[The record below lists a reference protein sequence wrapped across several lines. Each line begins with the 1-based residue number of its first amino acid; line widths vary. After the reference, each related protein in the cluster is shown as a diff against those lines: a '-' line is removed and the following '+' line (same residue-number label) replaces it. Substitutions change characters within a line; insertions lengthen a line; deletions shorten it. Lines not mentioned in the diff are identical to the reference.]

1 MKRLNHRTDT
11 SINRSR
17 RHRNC
22 QKQLCSRPPI
32 RRISY
37 ILHQMRT
44 GHFPTTAS
52 IARDLEIDRRTIF
65 RDMEYLRDSL
75 GYDFEYDTHK
85 RGFRL
90 TKDSHELPALTTI
103 TQGELIAL
111 ILAQKALA
119 EFSGTPF
126 EQPLQAAIKKL
137 ADSFPEE
144 VTVDR
149 DDLASLITF
158 HDFGNTP
165 VSPETFQTISTAL
178 RQSVELKFTYQKP
191 GTTEPEP
198 RHVRPYH
205 LACIQRQWY
214 LFAHDLHRKD
224 LRRFHLSRIHS
235 AQLTETSFTRPKNF
249 SVPKLLSGSFGLHS
263 ATGQYAIRIRFT
275 GLAAALVQ
283 ERTWHPT
290 QKITQ
295 LPDGKIDLTLKLTS
309 LEEIERWIL
318 SWGAESEV
326 INPNELRQRISAHLR
341 SLSNRHSALENSV
354 PNY

>member
-1 MKRLNHRTDT
+1 MKRLRH
-11 SINRSR
+11 SR
-17 RHRNC
+17 C
-22 QKQLCSRPPI
+22 QKLCSRPPI

-37 ILHQMRT
+37 ILHQMRD
-44 GHFPTTAS
+44 GHFPNTAS

-75 GYDFEYDTHK
+75 GYDFEYVPPR

-90 TKDSHELPALTTI
+90 TKDSHELPALTTL

-126 EQPLQAAIKKL
+126 EQPLQAALKKL

-149 DDLASLITF
+149 DDLASLISF
-158 HDFGNTP
+158 RDFATTP
-165 VSPETFQTISTAL
+165 VSTETFQTISSAL

-191 GTTEPEP
+191 GATEPES

-214 LFAHDLHRKD
+214 LFAHDLTRKAI
-224 LRRFHLSRIHS
+224 RRFHLSRICS
-235 AQLTETSFTRPKNF
+235 VQLTETTFTRPKNF
-249 SVPKLLSGSFGLHS
+249 SLTKLLSGSFGLHS
-263 ATGQYAIRIRFT
+263 ATGQYDIRIRFT

-290 QKITQ
+290 QKITP

-318 SWGAESEV
+318 SWGAEAEV
-326 INPNELRQRISAHLR
+326 LEPIELRKQIVTKAREIVSFHQKA
-341 SLSNRHSALENSV
+341 A
-354 PNY
+354 